1 MDEGQVS
8 FFLSR
13 LGCSKIRARTGW
25 VNATCPF
32 GIYHRKGKDT
42 IASFGISI
50 SPGDMS
56 RCRCQACGV
65 SGSLIALIWRLEN
78 LGQDHSDLLPFLL
91 ACNQFDVEKLSDDKP
106 KNGKTLSSRLDK
118 AANQQWG
125 ALPGKTYIENE
136 FEKQQ
141 AEVPEAVLEKM
152 RERMTDDVRSYLR
165 HGRGLHPLTVE
176 NWELGWHPG
185 EDRLCV
191 PIRDRDGKL
200 VSVSGRA
207 LVRDDNGNWTDDLP
221 EEFPSPKYLHSPFSR
236 NKILYGMDKI
246 VTSQRVGYLFEG
258 FFQPIFSW
266 QCGYNNVL
274 GRMGTHLSAQGRDM
288 LRQWFDK
295 LVLVPDGD
303 HAGYQSC
310 DQIKRELEGEL
321 NRIPEIVI
329 APMVEGKDA
338 DECSEDLLKELLGPP
353 NR

>member
-1 MDEGQVS
+1 MQ
-8 FFLSR
+8 
-13 LGCSKIRARTGW
+13 
-25 VNATCPF
+25 
-32 GIYHRKGKDT
+32 H
-42 IASFGISI
+42 
-50 SPGDMS
+50 
-56 RCRCQACGV
+56 
-65 SGSLIALIWRLEN
+65 
-78 LGQDHSDLLPFLL
+78 
-91 ACNQFDVEKLSDDKP
+91 NQFDVEKLSDEP
-106 KNGKTLSSRLDK
+106 SNGKAKTLSGRLDK
-118 AANQQWG
+118 AANQHWG
-125 ALPGKTYIENE
+125 GRTQIDRE

-141 AEVPEAVLEKM
+141 AEVPEAVLDKM
-152 RERMTDDVRSYLR
+152 RESVPDDVRAYLR
-165 HGRGLHPLTVE
+165 DARGLHPLTVE
-176 NWELGWHPG
+176 NWELGWHPA

-191 PIRDRDGKL
+191 PIRDREGKL

-207 LVRDDNGNWTDDLP
+207 LVRDENGNWTDHLP
-221 EEFPSPKYLHSPFSR
+221 DGFLAPKYLHSPFSR

-246 VTSQRVGYLFEG
+246 VPSQRVGYLFEG

-288 LRQWFDK
+288 LREWFDK

-310 DQIKRELEGEL
+310 AQIKRELEGEL

-338 DECSEDLLKELLGPP
+338 DECSADLLKELLGPP